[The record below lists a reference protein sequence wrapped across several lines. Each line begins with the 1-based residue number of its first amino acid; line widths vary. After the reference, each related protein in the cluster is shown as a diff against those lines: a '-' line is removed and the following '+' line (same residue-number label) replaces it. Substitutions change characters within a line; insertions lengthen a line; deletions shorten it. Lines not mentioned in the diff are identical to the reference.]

1 MKKRYFFVSFLAIFF
16 AASHSIIITAA
27 EKPSEKR
34 DINPIIRQIVDYALP
49 ELGNYPEKKP
59 VKTNG
64 QGTASLGATSF
75 SSSPGVTI
83 GNTYYDYQH
92 NNTTGRMVGIGNNIS
107 GTDTSTF
114 VHMTWMDL
122 PGPDLTNSRYFAYGL
137 AIVSTGAF
145 GEIGIVEFFGDAGYF
160 NLDVTPDNRAIISG
174 HWTPD
179 GNPANYAPTVWY
191 DEVAPGDAGFGVKAT
206 VDNVLFGCNGWPDPY
221 QYCKPV
227 AWPHLAFQVRP
238 DGSQITHLAGVT
250 FAGGTGTHILYY
262 FRREGH
268 ADSSLGDGSL
278 SSCFISGVID
288 PQVDGWDCPWVY
300 DTAWATVALVTA
312 SKKSGKVALGWTAN
326 LPEPGCDTCS
336 INDDMGTL
344 RNRNFNDL
352 YYQSSDDYGISW
364 NPRVNVTHFDTLTE
378 RWGPYNDI
386 TMLWTGDSPNEELHI
401 AWVATDIERYL
412 SEGILGFGSRIYHWA
427 ESFPNEGFGP
437 RVAAHLNQDPI
448 MCSPIPFNLLLA
460 KPQLSQCNNNLY
472 ILFADLWD
480 GHNGDPANPDCSQRG
495 YDGDY
500 NGSVN
505 GELMVSISDNN
516 GISWDLPHN
525 LTNSFT
531 PSCDSETGVVGACES
546 DHFASMAPYGFETTA
561 SDGAVSGVT
570 VIPRPVSYPNTV
582 GASWLP
588 VMYIND
594 KDPGTVIFDNS
605 TWQNNPVKFF
615 YMACVDPSQIF
626 VGPGSGWP
634 INEIGWPTFT
644 PHGVQLDIAILLE
657 NTTNEPMTYSIEIE
671 ELSGP
676 AGWLGLSGFSYYIS
690 DGANN
695 IDTGSINLNVGG
707 IINDPISYTQIVEG
721 RLILNMSSIALVDTL
736 PITLIVTDSIIH
748 YVPDT
753 ITTGVVSLAVGNNTQ
768 FGLGGLAGVAGVR
781 MDYFYHPDECD
792 TVDSIP
798 GNTRVYLYDG
808 SMIFGNIVNGDT
820 ILSNSIY
827 SQGPGQPNSIYS
839 LEYEQED
846 TTGEVFNYL
855 RFPSLSNAD
864 TTIGAS
870 LTYYAPKITQTW
882 DFGIGKVW
890 HADQQF
896 ITKEF
901 KIWAIDSVV
910 HEGMVVGEVIDW
922 DIPADLKDSGGT
934 SSDNAGEMNASL
946 NLLYCIGAEYN
957 NDDSLE
963 CQDNDLRYGGMAF
976 GYTKQY
982 FADSNKWII
991 TDTEPY
997 GGYHEAN
1004 SRYVYTGWDDNEL
1017 YVNMEAAAGF
1027 ITWPPWL
1034 PPESTATD
1042 LHSVLTYVFGHDLLP
1057 GDTLAFYSVMATVL
1071 NDEVEAPGSGL
1082 RIEELAEMGRN
1093 FMTYFGCCHGLR
1105 GDFNSDGIRAN
1116 ILDLTYAVDRI
1127 FRGGYRVICLGEAD
1141 INADGSPLDV
1151 LDLVFMVDYI
1161 FRSGIAPYRCSDAPC
1176 NTEGCHD

>member
-1 MKKRYFFVSFLAIFF
+1 
-16 AASHSIIITAA
+16 
-27 EKPSEKR
+27 
-34 DINPIIRQIVDYALP
+34 
-49 ELGNYPEKKP
+49 
-59 VKTNG
+59 
-64 QGTASLGATSF
+64 
-75 SSSPGVTI
+75 
-83 GNTYYDYQH
+83 
-92 NNTTGRMVGIGNNIS
+92 
-107 GTDTSTF
+107 
-114 VHMTWMDL
+114 
-122 PGPDLTNSRYFAYGL
+122 
-137 AIVSTGAF
+137 
-145 GEIGIVEFFGDAGYF
+145 
-160 NLDVTPDNRAIISG
+160 
-174 HWTPD
+174 
-179 GNPANYAPTVWY
+179 
-191 DEVAPGDAGFGVKAT
+191 
-206 VDNVLFGCNGWPDPY
+206 
-221 QYCKPV
+221 
-227 AWPHLAFQVRP
+227 
-238 DGSQITHLAGVT
+238 
-250 FAGGTGTHILYY
+250 
-262 FRREGH
+262 
-268 ADSSLGDGSL
+268 
-278 SSCFISGVID
+278 
-288 PQVDGWDCPWVY
+288 
-300 DTAWATVALVTA
+300 
-312 SKKSGKVALGWTAN
+312 
-326 LPEPGCDTCS
+326 
-336 INDDMGTL
+336 
-344 RNRNFNDL
+344 NDL

-386 TMLWTGDSPNEELHI
+386 TMLWTGDAPNEELHI

-427 ESFPNEGFGP
+427 ESFPNLSFGP
-437 RVAAHLNQDPI
+437 RVAAHLDQDPI
-448 MCSPIPFNLLLA
+448 MCQPISFNLLLA

-505 GELMVSISDNN
+505 GELMVTISDNN
-516 GISWDLPHN
+516 GVGWDLPHN

-531 PSCDSETGVVGACES
+531 PSCDFEGGVVGACDS
-546 DHFASMAPYGFETTA
+546 DHFASMAPYGFVTTA
-561 SDGAVSGVT
+561 SDGAVSGAT
-570 VIPRPVSYPNTV
+570 VIPRPVAYPNTV
-582 GASWLP
+582 GTPWLP

-594 KDPGTVIFDNS
+594 KDPGTVFFDNS

-615 YMACVDPSQIF
+615 YMACVGPDQF
-626 VGPGSGWP
+626 VYPGSGWS
-634 INEIGWPTFT
+634 IDDIGWPAFT
-644 PHGVQLDIAILLE
+644 EPGAQKDTSVFIE
-657 NTTNEPMTYSIEIE
+657 NTGSTPLEYTVIVE
-671 ELSGP
+671 ELTGP
-676 AGWLGLSGFSYYIS
+676 AGWLGISGIDSPIPVGQI
-690 DGANN
+690 DPVTIHLN
-695 IDTGSINLNVGG
+695 IGG
-707 IINDPISYTQIVEG
+707 VIDQWGVVEG
-721 RLILNMSSIALVDTL
+721 LLIMDAASPLPDDTL
-736 PITLIVTDSIIH
+736 QITLIIT
-748 YVPDT
+748 DT
-753 ITTGVVSLAVGNNTQ
+753 IIDCFADTISTGVISLAVGCGAQ
-768 FGLGGLAGVAGVR
+768 FGLGGAGGYAGVR
-781 MDYFYHPDECD
+781 MDYFYHPNECD

-798 GNTRVYLYDG
+798 GNTEIYLYDG
-808 SMIFGNIVNGDT
+808 SPIFGNIVDGDT

-827 SQGPGQPNSIYS
+827 GQGPLQENSIYVLS
-839 LEYEQED
+839 ATEVDNE
-846 TTGEVFNYL
+846 GEVFNYYRL
-855 RFPSLSNAD
+855 PLLSNAD

-870 LTYYAPKITQTW
+870 LTYYAPKLTQTW

-934 SSDNAGEMNASL
+934 SFDNAGYMNASL
-946 NLLYCIGAEYN
+946 SLLYCVGAEYN

-1042 LHSVLTYVFGHDLLP
+1042 LHSVLTYTFGHDLLP
-1057 GDTLAFYSVMATVL
+1057 GDTLAFYSVIATVL
-1071 NDEVEAPGSGL
+1071 NDEVELPGPGL